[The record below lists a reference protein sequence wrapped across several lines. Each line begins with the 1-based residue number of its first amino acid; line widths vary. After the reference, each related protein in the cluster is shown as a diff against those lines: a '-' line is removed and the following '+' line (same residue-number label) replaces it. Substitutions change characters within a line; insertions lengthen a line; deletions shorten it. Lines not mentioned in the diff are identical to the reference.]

1 MRDHDHEHDQGLQ
14 IMIYEIMIL
23 IGARRSRWRD
33 RRDHDRDRVDHDR
46 SRRDLDLD
54 FVNITAC
61 KLQCK

>member
-33 RRDHDRDRVDHDR
+33 RRDHDRIRDRVDHAIDHAVIWI
-46 SRRDLDLD
+46 SIL
-54 FVNITAC
+54 
-61 KLQCK
+61 